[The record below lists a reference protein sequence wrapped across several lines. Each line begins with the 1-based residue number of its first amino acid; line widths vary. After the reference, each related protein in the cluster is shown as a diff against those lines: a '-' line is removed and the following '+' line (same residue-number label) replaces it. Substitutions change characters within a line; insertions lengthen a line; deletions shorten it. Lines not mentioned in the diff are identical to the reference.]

1 MQLGGTSGQQIMDS
15 LSNDY
20 IRYGG
25 IGLVLLVVL
34 FFGRFILR
42 SLVNRQVHG
51 IQEASMGFM
60 DLDSMYKK
68 GLISKEEYQEMRQ
81 RVAKRE
87 LDRIKEA
94 DLSRESLNLLS
105 TVAKNP
111 ALARVLVEKE
121 ITKAK
126 ESPGENPSIPTD
138 PIKQAEDFAA
148 APTEKIKP
156 PTRPVADP
164 EAMRKM
170 FEKDWIVPGDPL
182 SDPRLARKAEPKPM
196 PPPASARGK
205 KKPMDIEDLLAKGL
219 ISQEEYNRLAALFDE
234 ER

>member
-1 MQLGGTSGQQIMDS
+1 MNLDPSLFPLMQLGGTTGQQIMDS

-25 IGLVLLVVL
+25 VGLILLVVL

-51 IQEASMGFM
+51 IQESSMGFM

-126 ESPGENPSIPTD
+126 ESPS
-138 PIKQAEDFAA
+138 
-148 APTEKIKP
+148 
-156 PTRPVADP
+156 
-164 EAMRKM
+164 
-170 FEKDWIVPGDPL
+170 
-182 SDPRLARKAEPKPM
+182 
-196 PPPASARGK
+196 
-205 KKPMDIEDLLAKGL
+205 
-219 ISQEEYNRLAALFDE
+219 
-234 ER
+234 